1 SLIACRTQNDAGQF
15 VHALS
20 QVPHLAE
27 SKLVRAIERALQL
40 EIYEAADLLFSWTQ
54 EQAGRMTETAFVGMP
69 DGAEL
74 NLFYGYPAFEL
85 TDAPSVGN
93 TEQRTHLLGEILDAY
108 ANADGNDALR
118 CAIVEALAFGLSR
131 ALGHAGRYAEAL
143 GIVEQAL
150 SVRPYSIHLK
160 AAKHALGLKLEGT
173 PVPPRLEKFIG
184 VDNGHMK

>member
-1 SLIACRTQNDAGQF
+1 MDNFISTIPEFPYALDLLDRSPAEGVAAPPQSSCYDAELLAEIEHIGFHPFILVRAITANSLAPSLIACRTQNDAGQF

-85 TDAPSVGN
+85 TNAPSVGN
-93 TEQRTHLLGEILDAY
+93 I
-108 ANADGNDALR
+108 
-118 CAIVEALAFGLSR
+118 
-131 ALGHAGRYAEAL
+131 
-143 GIVEQAL
+143 
-150 SVRPYSIHLK
+150 
-160 AAKHALGLKLEGT
+160 
-173 PVPPRLEKFIG
+173 
-184 VDNGHMK
+184 